1 MKTVRTST
9 GIRPFEYAGHFF
21 SRVSSDIELACIN
34 AGNSVAVELKYDDK
48 LSEDEFAVIQVAVLY
63 TAVSGERRVRCHN
76 LALSVCTTVA
86 DVFRS
91 ACCDSLMNLMVRQ
104 SVSSLRE
111 GTLTVQQTKENMIT
125 KAVKILTS
133 YRRHCAQP
141 GSSLG
146 QLILP
151 EALKLLPMYVTGAIK
166 CDAIDG
172 GPEMLPD
179 DKAFAQIRTLG
190 ASIRSSQVMLY
201 PKLLKIEYDTENHGN
216 LVNGSNGNEATS
228 DTDDLLSSNNLR
240 VVFTRCSEIRLDPS
254 AVCFIL
260 ENAFYLFIY
269 IPVTQNSRQEQFVKN
284 VFGAGSLQAIHPDAV
299 SILY

>member
-1 MKTVRTST
+1 M
-9 GIRPFEYAGHFF
+9 
-21 SRVSSDIELACIN
+21 ACIN
-34 AGNSVAVELKYDDK
+34 TGNSVAVELKYDDK
-48 LSEDEFAVIQVAVLY
+48 LSEDELAVIQVAILY

-76 LALSVCTTVA
+76 LALPVCSTVA

-104 SVSSLRE
+104 TVSSMRQGE
-111 GTLTVQQTKENMIT
+111 ITVQQAKENLIS
-125 KAVKILTS
+125 KSVKILTS

-151 EALKLLPMYVTGAIK
+151 EALKLLPVYVTGAIK

-190 ASIRSSQVMLY
+190 ASVRTTQVILY
-201 PKLLKIEYDTENHGN
+201 PKLLKIQYEGV
-216 LVNGSNGNEATS
+216 VNGRQERDELASS
-228 DTDDLLSSNNLR
+228 DSLR
-240 VVFTRCSEIRLDPS
+240 VSHCRCSEIRLDPS
-254 AVCFIL
+254 ALCFLL

-269 IPVTQNSRQEQFVKN
+269 LPLTQNPDQEKFIRN
-284 VFGAGSLQAIHPDAV
+284 VFGVDSLQAIHTDSV
-299 SILY
+299 SFLVVIVLNSF